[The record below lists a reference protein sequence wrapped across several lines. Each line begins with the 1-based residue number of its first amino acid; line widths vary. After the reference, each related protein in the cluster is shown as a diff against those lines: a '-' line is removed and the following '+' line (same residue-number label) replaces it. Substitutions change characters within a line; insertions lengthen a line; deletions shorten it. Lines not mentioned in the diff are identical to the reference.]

1 MAEQINDKSF
11 LNHQLLEVLDDLSE
25 IIKDKNADISLHYQP
40 LRQLVDL
47 LNKGANANLQN
58 RRGETLLHLAAYSAD
73 PLYAVENKTPLEKT
87 ITFFKNAKDYLNMGY
102 FYTLLGAKNLMS
114 ILVKGQTA
122 EASSLNGRIKSL
134 QFRIQKRKP
143 RHVFLSVEKILST
156 YNPNPLIKDKRL
168 NTPAMAMARKIRQP
182 LRFET
187 DKINLTAEQADY
199 KMDELNILSAYETAY
214 HSMQSAIAM
223 KALMTLAALRD
234 NEKAIKDLSPVIST
248 AMRAS
253 RYNENGHDE
262 KDAQFKTHIKAERL
276 IHTIIKASNNLS
288 GFAHKSYDVQ
298 SQNEG

>member
-1 MAEQINDKSF
+1 MDKQINDKSF
-11 LNHQLLEVLDDLSE
+11 LNHQLCEVLNDLSE
-25 IIKDKNADISLHYQP
+25 IVKDKDNDISQHYQP
-40 LRQLVDL
+40 LKQIIDL
-47 LNKGANANLQN
+47 LNKGANINLQN

-87 ITFFKNAKDYLNMGY
+87 ITFFKNAKDYLSMGY

-122 EASSLNGRIKSL
+122 EASSLNGRIKGL
-134 QFRIQKRKP
+134 QFRIQKREP

-156 YNPNPLIKDKRL
+156 YNPNPFIKDKRL
-168 NTPAMAMARKIRQP
+168 NTPAMAMSRKMRQP
-182 LRFET
+182 LRFER
-187 DKINLTAEQADY
+187 DKVNLSAEQADY

-214 HSMQSAIAM
+214 QSMQSAIAM

-248 AMRAS
+248 AMRAT

-262 KDAQFKTHIKAERL
+262 KDPQFKTHIKAERL

-288 GFAHKSYDVQ
+288 GFAHKSCDAQ
-298 SQNEG
+298 TQNEG